1 MFGFNKEVRES
12 EKISRCWE
20 KVKTSF
26 EDYLPSKLF
35 ESETH
40 GTEGKLFGLTNIYP
54 VLRFMCV
61 DLQTA
66 SFKERILE
74 VEKLLDFYLEMNEK
88 VVIESLKRWGTENA
102 PLVVSAILK
111 SEGLEGRGTTA
122 ELLRQQQLTISL
134 SKDPNLL
141 IKRAD
146 IQSKFMPNYVRAA
159 IDANIDE
166 VLNLELSRT
175 SYTSNN
181 A

>member
-20 KVKTSF
+20 KVKSSF
-26 EDYLPSKLF
+26 EDYLPTKLF
-35 ESETH
+35 ESESH
-40 GTEGKLFGLTNIYP
+40 GTEGKLSGLTNIYP
-54 VLRFMCV
+54 VLRFMCI
-61 DLQTA
+61 DLQTV
-66 SFKERILE
+66 SFKERILD

-88 VVIESLKRWGTENA
+88 IVVESLKKWRAENA

-122 ELLRQQQLTISL
+122 EALRQQQLSISL

-141 IKRAD
+141 IKRAS
-146 IQSKFMPNYVRAA
+146 IQPKFMPNYVRSA

-166 VLNLELSRT
+166 VLNLELSCSRNA
-175 SYTSNN
+175 SNN

>member
-1 MFGFNKEVRES
+1 M
-12 EKISRCWE
+12 
-20 KVKTSF
+20 
-26 EDYLPSKLF
+26 
-35 ESETH
+35 
-40 GTEGKLFGLTNIYP
+40 
-54 VLRFMCV
+54 
-61 DLQTA
+61 
-66 SFKERILE
+66 
-74 VEKLLDFYLEMNEK
+74 
-88 VVIESLKRWGTENA
+88 
-102 PLVVSAILK
+102 SAILK

-159 IDANIDE
+159 IEANIDE